1 MPLPFLSVRTKS
13 PDETRALGE
22 RVGGLVL
29 PGEVLLLT
37 GDLGTGKTT
46 FVQGLGRGLE
56 VDEAPRSPSYVM
68 MHTYEGR
75 YPLLHVDLYR
85 ARSAG
90 EVRELGLDQMLEPP
104 RVAVIEWGE
113 KATSVVTDDYLELEF
128 VWDEV
133 SEDVRVISFRPFG
146 RWRGRMREL
155 GDAVRDW
162 ATVGAPDGRR
172 GGGDGD

>member
-22 RVGGLVL
+22 RVGRLLV

-46 FVQGLGRGLE
+46 FVQGLGRGLDVTE
-56 VDEAPRSPSYVM
+56 PARSPSYVM

-85 ARSAG
+85 CVSSG
-90 EVRELGLDQMLEPP
+90 EVRELGLEQMLEPP

-113 KATSVVTDDYLELEF
+113 KATGVVTDDFLELEF
-128 VWDEV
+128 VWDDA
-133 SEDVRVISFRPFG
+133 SEDVRVISFRPVG
-146 RWRGRMREL
+146 RWRGRMGDLRE
-155 GDAVRDW
+155 AIREW
-162 ATVGAPDGRR
+162 SGAGASGPPD
-172 GGGDGD
+172 DGEG